1 MGGTTTS
8 IVTRWEYRRMW
19 NNLRISIRRP
29 AFIMVQALSIAIILL
44 IFWFLW
50 FFMLYENLG
59 FTTFR
64 NLIYSLL
71 QEAGFFGEN
80 AIWLV
85 YALIALIVAHQII
98 KALVG
103 VPIVGDSEPADVDTL
118 FSAPM
123 KGYVFFTAK
132 YFRTI
137 PRRLLIY
144 FYVIIAILPIV
155 WFFMLD
161 NTYALS
167 FDMVFLIIL
176 LVFLLGEIGAVATS
190 GLYFMRKF
198 VSQHRRFRRYYRSV
212 FFVAVTLG
220 TFVLMAPILIFGGV
234 VIYGPLYNLARL
246 FVALVFSGHHFVPVP
261 HVPLFI
267 TLYYPALPWVIGGL
281 LFGYVFVL
289 EVAQF
294 LADRI
299 TVDLYEEISAVTR
312 RRGLSLGWL
321 SRLPVI
327 FERAKT
333 PLSTVFRKDFVTGFR
348 KPGKAF
354 YLFGLI
360 GNFVFALF
368 LYALQPTLIFPVSLA
383 SDLISLANSLY
394 IILLIVMVPLLSI
407 NASDPF
413 QGERGTIYL
422 IRLSQ
427 VRPFRFTSI
436 KYMQLL
442 LTPFLLAIPVAIYFA
457 LFLGNPLLLVTA
469 VAILPHAVLISTAI
483 GLALGSRY
491 PSTPS
496 AKKETPVAIIITY
509 PVISWTVM
517 SPLLFIFLGL
527 APSSH
532 TWVLLGSLLI
542 SPYTLALVLLLLAWS
557 SHSYL
562 RQE

>member
-1 MGGTTTS
+1 
-8 IVTRWEYRRMW
+8 MW

-29 AFIMVQALSIAIILL
+29 AFILIQALSITIIIL

-50 FFMLYENLG
+50 FFMLNETQVLG
-59 FTTFR
+59 YNDGIGLVR
-64 NLIYSLL
+64 NVIYSLL
-71 QEAGFFGEN
+71 QESGFFGEN

-85 YALIALIVAHQII
+85 YALIAFIVASQII

-103 VPIVGDSEPADVDTL
+103 VPLGGESEPADVDTL

-123 KGYVFFTAK
+123 RGHVFFTAK

-155 WFFMLD
+155 WFFMRD
-161 NTYALS
+161 YVLS
-167 FDMVFLIIL
+167 FDMVLLIIL

-190 GLYFMRKF
+190 GLYFLRKF

-212 FFVAVTLG
+212 FFVAVALG
-220 TFVLMAPILIFGGV
+220 TFVLLTPILIVGGV

-246 FVALVFSGHHFVPVP
+246 FVAMVFSGHWLVANP
-261 HVPLFI
+261 HVPPFI
-267 TLYYPALPWVIGGL
+267 MLYYPALPWVIGGL
-281 LFGYVFVL
+281 LFAYVFVL

-294 LADRI
+294 LSDRI
-299 TVDLYEEISAVTR
+299 TIDLYEEISVVTR

-321 SRLPVI
+321 SRFPVI
-327 FERAKT
+327 FGRAKT
-333 PLSTVFRKDFVTGFR
+333 PLATVLRKDFIAGFR

-360 GNFVFALF
+360 ANFVFALF
-368 LYALQPTLIFPVSLA
+368 LISCQPTLFTGVQLPLELVPIL
-383 SDLISLANSLY
+383 DTLY
-394 IILLIVMVPLLSI
+394 IILIIVIVPLLSI

-427 VRPFRFTSI
+427 VRPFWFTFI
-436 KYMQLL
+436 KYLQLL
-442 LTPFLLAIPVAIYFA
+442 LPPFLLAIPMAIYFA
-457 LFLGNPLLLVTA
+457 LFLGNPHLLIMA
-469 VAILPHAVLISTAI
+469 AAILPHAVLISTAI
-483 GLALGSRY
+483 GVALGSRY

-496 AKKETPVAIIITY
+496 GKKETPVALIITY
-509 PVISWTVM
+509 PVISWTAM
-517 SPLLFIFLGL
+517 SPVLFIFLGV
-527 APSSH
+527 APSSL

-542 SPYTLALVLLLLAWS
+542 GPYTLGLVLFLLGWS
-557 SHSYL
+557 AHSYL

>member
-1 MGGTTTS
+1 
-8 IVTRWEYRRMW
+8 MW

-29 AFIMVQALSIAIILL
+29 AFIMIQALSITIIIL
-44 IFWFLW
+44 IFWLLW
-50 FFMLYENLG
+50 FFMLNENWILG
-59 FTTFR
+59 YNDGIGIIR
-64 NLIYSLL
+64 NVIYSLL
-71 QEAGFFGEN
+71 QESGFFGEN

-85 YALIALIVAHQII
+85 YALIALIVASQII

-103 VPIVGDSEPADVDTL
+103 VPLGGESEPADVDTL

-123 KGYVFFTAK
+123 RGHVFFTAK

-155 WFFMLD
+155 WFFMQD
-161 NTYALS
+161 YNYALS
-167 FDMVFLIIL
+167 FDMVLLIIL

-212 FFVAVTLG
+212 FFVAVAMG
-220 TFVLMAPILIFGGV
+220 TFVLLTPILIVGGV

-246 FVALVFSGHHFVPVP
+246 FVAMVFSGHRLVVNP
-261 HVPLFI
+261 HVPPFI

-294 LADRI
+294 LSDYI
-299 TVDLYEEISAVTR
+299 TIDLYEEISVVTR

-321 SRLPVI
+321 SRFPVI
-327 FERAKT
+327 FGRAKT
-333 PLSTVFRKDFVTGFR
+333 PLATVLRKDFITGFR

-360 GNFVFALF
+360 ANFVFAFF
-368 LYALQPTLIFPVSLA
+368 LILCQPTLFTGVQLPFELVPIL
-383 SDLISLANSLY
+383 DTMYITLI
-394 IILLIVMVPLLSI
+394 IVIVPLLSI

-427 VRPFRFTSI
+427 VRPFWFTFI
-436 KYMQLL
+436 KYLQLL
-442 LTPFLLAIPVAIYFA
+442 LTPFLLAIPMAIYFA
-457 LFLGNPLLLVTA
+457 LFLGNPHLIILA

-483 GLALGSRY
+483 GVALGSRY

-496 AKKETPVAIIITY
+496 GKKETPVALIITY
-509 PVISWTVM
+509 PVISWTAMLPV
-517 SPLLFIFLGL
+517 LFIFLGV
-527 APSSH
+527 APSNL

-542 SPYTLALVLLLLAWS
+542 GPYTLGLVLFLLGWS
-557 SHSYL
+557 AHSYL

>member
-1 MGGTTTS
+1 
-8 IVTRWEYRRMW
+8 MW

-29 AFIMVQALSIAIILL
+29 AFILIQALSITIIIL

-50 FFMLYENLG
+50 FFMLNETQVLG
-59 FTTFR
+59 YNDGIGLVR
-64 NLIYSLL
+64 NVIYSLL
-71 QEAGFFGEN
+71 QESGFFGEN

-85 YALIALIVAHQII
+85 YALIAFIVASQII

-103 VPIVGDSEPADVDTL
+103 VPLGGESEPADVDTL

-123 KGYVFFTAK
+123 RGHVFFTAK

-155 WFFMLD
+155 WFFMRD
-161 NTYALS
+161 YVLS
-167 FDMVFLIIL
+167 FDMVLLIIL
-176 LVFLLGEIGAVATS
+176 LVFLLGEIGAVATN
-190 GLYFMRKF
+190 GLYFLRKF

-212 FFVAVTLG
+212 FFVAVALG
-220 TFVLMAPILIFGGV
+220 TFVLLTPILIVGGV

-246 FVALVFSGHHFVPVP
+246 FVAMVFSGHWLVANP
-261 HVPLFI
+261 HVPPFI
-267 TLYYPALPWVIGGL
+267 MLYYPALPWVIGGL
-281 LFGYVFVL
+281 LFAYVFVL

-294 LADRI
+294 LSDRI
-299 TVDLYEEISAVTR
+299 TIDLYEEISVVTR

-321 SRLPVI
+321 SRFPVI
-327 FERAKT
+327 FGRAKT
-333 PLSTVFRKDFVTGFR
+333 PLATVLRKDFIAGFR

-360 GNFVFALF
+360 ANFVFALF
-368 LYALQPTLIFPVSLA
+368 LISCQPTLFTGVQLPLELVPIL
-383 SDLISLANSLY
+383 DTLY
-394 IILLIVMVPLLSI
+394 IILIIVIVPLLSI

-427 VRPFRFTSI
+427 VRPFWFTFI
-436 KYMQLL
+436 KYLQLL
-442 LTPFLLAIPVAIYFA
+442 LPPFLLAIPMAIYFA
-457 LFLGNPLLLVTA
+457 LFLGNPHLLIMA
-469 VAILPHAVLISTAI
+469 AAILPHAVLISTAI
-483 GLALGSRY
+483 GVALGSRY

-496 AKKETPVAIIITY
+496 GKKETPVALIITY
-509 PVISWTVM
+509 PVISWTAM
-517 SPLLFIFLGL
+517 SPVLFIFLGV
-527 APSSH
+527 APSSL

-542 SPYTLALVLLLLAWS
+542 GPYTLGLVLFLLGWS
-557 SHSYL
+557 AHSYL

>member
-1 MGGTTTS
+1 
-8 IVTRWEYRRMW
+8 MW

-29 AFIMVQALSIAIILL
+29 AFIMIQALSIAIILL

-50 FFMLYENLG
+50 FFMLNESWILG
-59 FTTFR
+59 YTLGIEYIR
-64 NLIYSLL
+64 NTIYSLL
-71 QEAGFFGEN
+71 QEAGFFSEN

-98 KALVG
+98 KALVS
-103 VPIVGDSEPADVDTL
+103 VPIGGESEPADVDTL

-123 KGYVFFTAK
+123 RGYVFFTAK
-132 YFRTI
+132 YFRSI

-144 FYVIIAILPIV
+144 FYVIIALLPMV
-155 WFFMLD
+155 WFFMRD
-161 NTYALS
+161 YTYALS
-167 FDMVFLIIL
+167 FDMALLIIL
-176 LVFLLGEIGAVATS
+176 LVFLLGEIGSVATS

-198 VSQHRRFRRYYRSV
+198 VSQHRRLRRYYRIV
-212 FFVAVTLG
+212 FFAAVALG
-220 TFVLMAPILIFGGV
+220 TFVLLTPILIVSGV

-246 FVALVFSGHHFVPVP
+246 FVAMVFSGHASVANP
-261 HVPLFI
+261 HVPPFI

-281 LFGYVFVL
+281 LFGYIFVL

-294 LADRI
+294 LSDRI
-299 TVDLYEEISAVTR
+299 TIDLYEEISAVTR

-321 SRLPVI
+321 GRFPVI

-333 PLSTVFRKDFVTGFR
+333 PLTAVLRKDFVTGFR

-360 GNFVFALF
+360 ANFVFALF
-368 LYALQPTLIFPVSLA
+368 LISLQPTLITTVPLPEELVPILG
-383 SDLISLANSLY
+383 SLY
-394 IILLIVMVPLLSI
+394 VILIIVIVPLLSI

-427 VRPFRFTSI
+427 VRPFWFTFA
-436 KYMQLL
+436 KYVQLL
-442 LTPFLLAIPVAIYFA
+442 LTPFLLAFPMAIYFA
-457 LFLGNPLLLVTA
+457 LFLGNPYLLIMA
-469 VAILPHAVLISTAI
+469 IAILPHTVLISTAI
-483 GLALGSRY
+483 GVALGSRY
-491 PSTPS
+491 PSIPGG
-496 AKKETPVAIIITY
+496 KKETPVALIITY
-509 PVISWTVM
+509 PVISWTAMAPV
-517 SPLLFIFLGL
+517 LFVFLGV
-527 APSSH
+527 APSSL

-542 SPYTLALVLLLLAWS
+542 GPYTLGLVLFLLGWS
-557 SHSYL
+557 AHSYL